1 MASIGRDP
9 GGGWRLLFVD
19 PNDGRRH
26 TLHLGQIRRGQVND
40 IKGMVERIIK
50 SRGVG
55 SPDPAAAA
63 WLAGLPAASY
73 GKLVR
78 LGLVESRAVPA
89 PVTKPGE
96 RVKQPLG
103 KFLDEYLA
111 DRTDLKPHSLVVYGH
126 TRRNLIDFFGSD
138 KAIEDIT
145 SYDAE
150 QWQRYLGRHEA
161 IKRKENLETLAK
173 ATIRKRTTNAKAF
186 FAVAVKKKII
196 PANPFEGLVSKSVSN
211 KARQRFISHAD
222 IQKVLEA
229 CPDSQW
235 GAIVALCRYGGLR
248 CPTEPLAL
256 TWGDVNWEQGR
267 ILVHSPK
274 TARFEGHESRL
285 LPLFPELRPYLE
297 AVFQEHLEMRFP
309 KAADETAYV
318 ITRYRQANV
327 NLRTQLHRIIR
338 RAGLVPWPRTFQNLR
353 SSRETER
360 ADSYPVHVVT
370 AWLGNT
376 PKVAEDHYLQM
387 REDYFARAASTPTNP
402 AHIPVQPQ
410 VESTRHNSQE
420 ASEPVYA
427 NTRFPEKTKVCDA
440 SQVSTDCKVEPMRFE
455 LTTSCMPCKRS
466 PN

>member
-19 PNDGRRH
+19 PNDGRRR
-26 TLHLGQIRRGQVND
+26 TLHLGQIGKAKATD
-40 IKGMVERIIK
+40 IKSMVERIIK
-50 SRGVG
+50 SKAAG
-55 SPDPAAAA
+55 STDPAAAA
-63 WLAGLPAASY
+63 WLAGLPDASY
-73 GKLVR
+73 DKLVR
-78 LGLVESRAVPA
+78 LGLVEPRATPTQA
-89 PVTKPGE
+89 AKPGE
-96 RVKQPLG
+96 QAKHPLG
-103 KFLDEYLA
+103 KFLDAYLT
-111 DRTDLKPHSLVVYGH
+111 DRTDLKPNSLTVYDH
-126 TRRNLIDFFGSD
+126 TRRNLVDFFGAD
-138 KAIEDIT
+138 KPIEDIT
-145 SYDAE
+145 EYDAE

-161 IKRKENLETLAK
+161 IKRKVNLEALAK

-186 FAVAVKKKII
+186 FAVAVKQKII

-222 IQKVLEA
+222 IQKVLET

-235 GAIVALCRYGGLR
+235 RAIVALCRYGGLR
-248 CPTEPLAL
+248 CPTEVLAL

-274 TARFEGHESRL
+274 TAHFEGHESRL

-309 KAADETAYV
+309 KAADETGYV
-318 ITRYRQANV
+318 LTKYRQANV
-327 NLRTQLHRIIR
+327 NLRTQLLRIIK
-338 RAGLVPWPRTFQNLR
+338 RAGLQPWPRVFQNLR
-353 SSRETER
+353 SSRETELV
-360 ADSYPVHVVT
+360 DSYPTHVVT

-376 PKVAEDHYLQM
+376 PKVAADHYLQM

-402 AHIPVQPQ
+402 AHIPAQSQ
-410 VESTRHNSQE
+410 VEPTRHNSQK
-420 ASEPVYA
+420 ASEPAYVNA
-427 NTRFPEKTKVCDA
+427 GFPEKTKVCEA
-440 SQVSTDCKVEPMRFE
+440 SQVPTNDHVEPMRFE